1 MFLWFA
7 VNVDEQLCPL
17 KRRVQAVSAQLN
29 AQNQALTLPFH
40 VSLRISAP
48 VDDAKWEAAV
58 DAAAS
63 YFASLSPFEITP
75 DCIEQNGAIIWL
87 RMAENEPLSEIHRH
101 LMDDLQKRFAMPPQ
115 PFDDRFIFHS
125 TLFMDDGTQTEAAYA
140 LLKDAPFP
148 GKLTANQFFIGA
160 SVTGIPGDYR
170 EIRTVNTF

>member
-17 KRRVQAVSAQLN
+17 KRRVREVSAQLN

-48 VDDAKWEAAV
+48 VDDAKWKEAV
-58 DAAAS
+58 DAAAA
-63 YFASLSPFEITP
+63 YFASLTPFEIMP
-75 DCIEQNGAIIWL
+75 NRIERNGAIVWL
-87 RMAENEPLSEIHRH
+87 RMAENEPLSEIHKH
-101 LMDDLQKRFAMPPQ
+101 LVDDLQKKFGVPPQ

-125 TLFMDDGTQTEAAYA
+125 TMFMDNGTQAESAYA

-148 GKLTANQFFIGA
+148 GKLTARQFIIGA
-160 SVTGIPGDYR
+160 SATGIPGDYR
-170 EIRTVNTF
+170 EIRTVDIF